1 MSDDPTAEY
10 HAKRERQE
18 RELAAAA
25 IDPAVRGI
33 HLALADR
40 YARLVN
46 EADPVRSRLSLFQ

>member
-1 MSDDPTAEY
+1 MSDDRTAAY
-10 HAKRERQE
+10 HTKRERQE
-18 RELAAAA
+18 RDLAAAA
-25 IDPAVRGI
+25 IDPAVRNI